1 MEPTLTRDDYTSDT
15 VWQAEVAAI
24 FHHGWFVAGHVSQF
38 APGTRRV
45 VDVAGESVLLTMALD
60 GEIHALANTC
70 RHRGARLCETHVDS
84 TQGSVMCPY
93 HAWTYA
99 LDGRLI
105 ATPHL
110 DEVELDQYPLWRFAV
125 RVWNGIIFVS
135 VASDPPDFDE
145 WFSRYASDLA
155 PYERYDIAS
164 LRTVHAS
171 ECDITANWK
180 IVIENYLECLH
191 CTRVHPELVEIVPL
205 YRSGNVVD
213 PARSDG
219 GVTLRGTNSFA
230 PHTLDIPLVPGVGDD
245 TDSYYGGV
253 AFPNSFID
261 ITGTSVILSI
271 LHPTGP
277 GHTRMEM
284 IYLFSPEAVA
294 TPGFDPSPVVEF
306 SDLVAAQDN
315 VVCERVQSG
324 VGSIRFTHGVLS
336 SKDKSVVDFLD
347 TYRGAMSSS

>member
-1 MEPTLTRDDYTSDT
+1 MQPTLTRDDYTSES
-15 VWQAEVAAI
+15 VWQAEVANI
-24 FHHGWFVAGHVSQF
+24 FHRGWFIAGHVSQLS
-38 APGTRRV
+38 PGSRRV
-45 VDVAGESVLLTMALD
+45 VDVAGESVLLTRALD

-110 DEVELDQYPLWRFAV
+110 DEVELDQYPLWRFATT
-125 RVWNGIIFVS
+125 VWNGIIFVC
-135 VASDPPDFDE
+135 VASEPPSFDE
-145 WFSRYASDLA
+145 WFAQYAAELA

-164 LRTVHAS
+164 LRVVHTS
-171 ECDITANWK
+171 DCDVAANWK

-213 PARSDG
+213 PSRTDG
-219 GVTLRGTNSFA
+219 GVSLRGTNSFA
-230 PHTLDIPLVPGVGDD
+230 PHLLDIALVPGVGDD

-253 AFPNSFID
+253 AIPNAFVD
-261 ITGTSVILSI
+261 ITATSVILSI

-284 IYLFSPEAVA
+284 IYLFSADAVA
-294 TPGFDPSPVVEF
+294 DPNFDPSPIIEF

-315 VVCERVQSG
+315 VVCEKVQLG
-324 VGSIRFTHGVLS
+324 VSSIRFTHGVLS
-336 SKDKSVVDFLD
+336 SKDQSVVDFLD
-347 TYRGAMSSS
+347 TYRAAVASA